1 MQILTLKKKKKQ
13 KRKWK
18 GLFAFVHA
26 ATNQQKYVYGDLE
39 IYIKF
44 VQIKNVGSKLGL
56 QAHA

>member
-1 MQILTLKKKKKQ
+1 M
-13 KRKWK
+13 
-18 GLFAFVHA
+18 FAFVHA